1 MSAPYFDP
9 AYFNNVQ
16 EALRKAGICEPV
28 LVIDKTRLDA
38 NIKALRKILP
48 RGMAYRIVAK
58 SLPSAPLLAHIAKQA
73 KTDRLMSFNATMVGQ
88 LLDALPQCDQLLGKP
103 VAAAGL
109 ASFLKGLSPA
119 QKKHLGQ
126 VQWLIDTPQRLAE
139 YAALAKKHRLALR
152 VNLEVDVGL
161 HRGGM
166 APGAALQ
173 AALGMLASDKNLTLA
188 GLMGYEPHL
197 TKIPKLG
204 GWRKRAQK
212 GAGALYEAALAQA
225 RAGFGDA
232 HVKNMVRNMAGSPTF
247 GLYKDTQIAN
257 ELAAGSA
264 LVKPSD
270 FDLPILKDFQAAA
283 FIATPALKV
292 SDGVRFP
299 ALEFANTMLGKPQ
312 SGKSVFIH
320 GGYWMADPVHPKGL
334 KTSSVFGRSS
344 NQELLVGPKRTR
356 LAVDDFVFLRP
367 TQSEAVFLQFPK
379 IAVFDRK
386 AKTPKISDIWTPL
399 PVSA

>member
-1 MSAPYFDP
+1 MSA
-9 AYFNNVQ
+9 AYYESVQ
-16 EALRKAGICEPV
+16 DALRAVGLCEPLV
-28 LVIDKTRLDA
+28 VIDKARLDA

-58 SLPSAPLLAHIAKQA
+58 SLPCVPLLAHIAKQT

-88 LLDALPQCDQLLGKP
+88 LLDAMPACDQLLGKP

-109 ASFLKGLSPA
+109 ASFLKSLSA
-119 QKKHLGQ
+119 EQKKNLAQ
-126 VQWLIDTPQRLAE
+126 VQWLVDTPARLAD
-139 YAALAKKHRLALR
+139 YAALAKEHRLALR
-152 VNLEVDVGL
+152 VNLEIDIGL

-166 APGAALQ
+166 APGDALQ
-173 AALGMLASDKNLTLA
+173 AALDMLADDKYLTLS
-188 GLMGYEPHL
+188 GMMGYEPHL

-212 GAGALYEAALAQA
+212 GAADIYAAALAQA
-225 RAGFGDA
+225 RDRYGAA
-232 HVKNMVRNMAGSPTF
+232 YVKNMVRNTAGSPTF
-247 GLYKDTQIAN
+247 GLYKDTQMAN

-270 FDLPILKDFQAAA
+270 FDIPILKDFQAAA

-292 SDGVRFP
+292 SDGVRLP
-299 ALEFANTMLGKPQ
+299 ALEYAHGLLGKPQ
-312 SGKSVFIH
+312 SGKSLFIH
-320 GGYWMADPVHPKGL
+320 GGYWMAQAVHPKGL
-334 KTSSVFGRSS
+334 KTSSMFGRSS
-344 NQELLVGPKRTR
+344 NQELLVAPMRTK

-379 IAVFDRK
+379 IAVFEGTGKR
-386 AKTPKISDIWTPL
+386 ARISDIWTPM